1 MLLRAHLSLIYKV
14 DFCCFDYSIFSC
26 LQSFFDLYR
35 IFYDIFS
42 NRVPFKAMLNAN
54 DGESGDY
61 SYLDIAEII
70 RTKGVNVTE
79 DLKEL
84 WSRILFSV
92 LISNTDDHLRNH
104 GFLKLEPNGWSLSP
118 LYDVNPS
125 TDRTSNLQLNINETS
140 STTSVDLALS
150 VAKYFGLGS

>member
-1 MLLRAHLSLIYKV
+1 
-14 DFCCFDYSIFSC
+14 
-26 LQSFFDLYR
+26 
-35 IFYDIFS
+35 
-42 NRVPFKAMLNAN
+42 MLNAN

-125 TDRTSNLQLNINETS
+125 TDKTSNLQLNINETS

-150 VAKYFGLGS
+150 VAKYFGLSSKEAETILKHQISAVSEWKTVAQYLGISNTEISRMSEAFRKNRELL